1 MPSGL
6 YGSRGLTLAA
16 GKGGLVT
23 DAAGREYVDFFTAH
37 GSALFGHCH
46 PRLQAALAEAAGRP
60 WTIGMGFDD
69 EFRSGLLER
78 LGNLLPGGKAYLCN
92 SGTEAIEA
100 AIKLAALARS
110 GRSRI
115 LALRRAFHGRTA
127 GALSLTFNPHYR
139 RPFQPFLFSAEH
151 HAPEDLPAAVD
162 ESVAAV
168 FIEPVQ
174 GEGGVYPL
182 DPVLGREISEAC
194 RNAGA
199 LLVSDE
205 VQSGFG
211 RCGAML
217 ASSLTGLEPDIVC
230 LAKGVA
236 GGLPIGV
243 TIWKG
248 SLGDFPQGSHG
259 STYGGNP
266 LVCRV
271 AREAL
276 EIVEGEGLCEKAR
289 ARGEAFRVRL
299 EAIGSS
305 LVKAVRG
312 LGLLLG
318 VQVEGR
324 STPVVR
330 ALQERG
336 VLALPAGP
344 SVVRFLPSFAAE
356 ADHFE
361 RAAQALEEVLDR
373 GISE

>member
-1 MPSGL
+1 MPSSL

-16 GKGGLVT
+16 GRGGLVI
-23 DAAGREYVDFFTAH
+23 DSSGREYVDFFTAH

-46 PRLQAALAEAAGRP
+46 PRLQEALAGAASRP
-60 WTIGMGFDD
+60 WTIGMGFDEAGRTD
-69 EFRSGLLER
+69 LLDQ
-78 LGNLLPGGKAYLCN
+78 LGRLLPDGKTYLCN

-100 AIKLAALARS
+100 ALKLVALARPQ
-110 GRSRI
+110 RRRI

-139 RPFQPFLFSAEH
+139 RPFQALLFEVEH
-151 HAPEDLPAAVD
+151 VSPQDLPDAVD
-162 ESVAAV
+162 ETVAAV
-168 FIEPVQ
+168 FVEPVQ

-182 DPVLGREISEAC
+182 DPALGMEISSAC
-194 RNAGA
+194 QNAGA
-199 LLVSDE
+199 ILVADE

-211 RCGAML
+211 RCGALL
-217 ASSLTGLEPDIVC
+217 ASSLTGLAADIVC

-248 SLGDFPQGSHG
+248 DLGDFPQGSHG

-276 EIVEGEGLCEKAR
+276 ALIAEDGLCEKAR
-289 ARGEAFRVRL
+289 TFGERFRCRL
-299 EAIGSS
+299 EAIASPT
-305 LVKAVRG
+305 VKAVRG
-312 LGLLLG
+312 LGLLVG
-318 VQVEGR
+318 VQIEGR
-324 STPVVR
+324 SAPAVR

-344 SVVRFLPSFAAE
+344 TVVRFLPSFAAE

-361 RAAQALEEVLDR
+361 RAARAFEEVLTL
-373 GISE
+373 GIPE

>member
-1 MPSGL
+1 MPSCL
-6 YGSRGLTLAA
+6 YGSRGLALAS
-16 GKGGLVT
+16 GRGGTVT
-23 DAAGREYVDFFTAH
+23 DTSGREYVDFFTAH

-46 PRLQAALAEAAGRP
+46 PRLGAALSEAAARP
-60 WTIGMGFDD
+60 WTIGMGFDND
-69 EFRSGLLER
+69 DRALLMEKLGGLLPEGR
-78 LGNLLPGGKAYLCN
+78 VYLCN

-100 AIKLAALARS
+100 ALKLVTLARPE
-110 GRSRI
+110 RRRI

-139 RPFQPFLFSAEH
+139 RPFQSMLFDVEH
-151 HAPEDLPAAVD
+151 HAPENLPGVVD
-162 ESVAAV
+162 ETVAAV

-182 DPVLGREISEAC
+182 DPALGLEISAAC
-194 RNAGA
+194 QKAGA
-199 LLVSDE
+199 LLVADE
-205 VQSGFG
+205 IQSGFG

-217 ASSLTGLEPDIVC
+217 ASSLTGLAADVVC

-236 GGLPIGV
+236 GGLPVGV
-243 TIWKG
+243 TVWKG

-271 AREAL
+271 ACEAL
-276 EIVEGEGLCEKAR
+276 ALLSEEKLCER
-289 ARGEAFRVRL
+289 ARLFGDSFRARL
-299 EAIGSS
+299 EAVSS
-305 LVKAVRG
+305 PAMKEVRG
-312 LGLLLG
+312 LGLLVG

-324 STPVVR
+324 SAPVVR

-356 ADHFE
+356 PDHYE
-361 RAAQALEEVLDR
+361 RVAQTLQEVLSL
-373 GISE
+373 GNAE

>member
-16 GKGGLVT
+16 GRGGLVT
-23 DAAGREYVDFFTAH
+23 DEAGREYVDFFTAH

-46 PRLQAALAEAAGRP
+46 PRLQAALASAADRP

-69 EFRSGLLER
+69 EFRSDLLER
-78 LGNLLPGGKAYLCN
+78 LGNLLPEGKAFLCN

-100 AIKLAALARS
+100 ALKLVALARP
-110 GRSRI
+110 GRRRI

-139 RPFQPFLFSAEH
+139 RPFQPFLFDVEH
-151 HAPEDLPAAVD
+151 HSPEELPAAID

-182 DPVLGREISEAC
+182 DPGLGTEISMAC
-194 RNAGA
+194 QGTGA
-199 LLVSDE
+199 LLVADE

-211 RCGAML
+211 RCGALL
-217 ASSLTGLEPDIVC
+217 ASSLTGLAADIVC

-236 GGLPIGV
+236 GGLPVGV
-243 TIWKG
+243 TVWKAA
-248 SLGDFPQGSHG
+248 LGDFPQGTHG

-266 LVCRV
+266 LVSRV

-276 EIVEGEGLCEKAR
+276 ALVAEEGLCEKAR
-289 ARGEAFRVRL
+289 SWGEAFRSRL
-299 EAIGSS
+299 EAIGLPS
-305 LVKAVRG
+305 VKAVRG
-312 LGLLLG
+312 LGLLVG

-324 STPVVR
+324 SAPVVR

-344 SVVRFLPSFAAE
+344 TVVRFLPSFAAE
-356 ADHFE
+356 AHHFE
-361 RAAQALEEVLDR
+361 RAAQALEEVLAR
-373 GISE
+373 GIPE